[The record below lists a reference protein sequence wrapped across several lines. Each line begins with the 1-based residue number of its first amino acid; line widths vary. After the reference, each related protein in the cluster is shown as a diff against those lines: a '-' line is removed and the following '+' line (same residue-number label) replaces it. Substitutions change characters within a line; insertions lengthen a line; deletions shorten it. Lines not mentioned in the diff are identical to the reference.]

1 MIQQEN
7 IRAIVLDILLEVEKG
22 EYSHRIIDKAIRKY
36 AYLPKQDRAFLS
48 KLARG
53 SIEYRLQFDYLI
65 SKYSNLKINK
75 VKPLI
80 RNILRM
86 SMYQILY
93 MDKVPDSAA
102 CDEAVKLVKKRGLS
116 PLKGFVNAILRNVVR
131 DKNSISF
138 DTLSLKY
145 SMPTWII
152 DTFKEYGLNEEDIEK
167 ILASFLQP
175 KKLNLRVNTS
185 KTDVDIIL
193 EECKKKNIK
202 AEVSKIHKNIL
213 EVSGFDNIESM
224 EWIEKGL
231 LSIQDAS
238 SALAVSL
245 AGIKPGDYIL
255 DLAAAPGGKSIYA
268 ADILSGTGE
277 VHSFDISEYKLH
289 LIEENIERTGFE
301 NIFTEYSDGRV
312 LREEYMEKADL
323 VIADLPCSGLG
334 IIGRK
339 PDIKYNMSVSAIDTL
354 ALLQREIL
362 DNAVCYVKKG
372 GMLLYSTCTISRKE
386 NLENRRYILDTYPE
400 FKPIDLSGYDE
411 AKEYVS
417 AKDGYI
423 QLLPGIDEC
432 DGFFISLY
440 KRE

>member
-1 MIQQEN
+1 MKQEN
-7 IRAIVLDILLEVEKG
+7 IRGIVLDILLEIEKG
-22 EYSHRIIDKAIRKY
+22 EYSHRIIDKAVRKY

-65 SKYSNLKINK
+65 TQYSKLKINK

-116 PLKGFVNAILRNVVR
+116 ALKGFVNAILRNVVR
-131 DKNSISF
+131 DKASISF
-138 DTLSLKY
+138 DTPALKY
-145 SMPTWII
+145 SMPDWII
-152 DTFKEYGLNEEDIEK
+152 DTFKEYGLKNEEIEK
-167 ILASFLQP
+167 VLAAFLEN

-185 KTDVDIIL
+185 KTDITFLL
-193 EECKKKNIK
+193 EECKKKNII
-202 AEVSKIHKNIL
+202 AGISSVHKNVL
-213 EVSGFDNIESM
+213 EVSGFDNIEDM
-224 EWIEKGL
+224 EWIEQGL
-231 LSIQDAS
+231 VNVQDAS
-238 SALAVSL
+238 SALAIAL
-245 AGIKPGDYIL
+245 TGIKKGDYIM
-255 DLAAAPGGKSIYA
+255 DLAAAPGGKSIHA
-268 ADILSGTGE
+268 ADILDGTGE
-277 VHSFDISEYKLH
+277 VHSFDVSDYKLH
-289 LIEENIERTGFE
+289 LIEENVQRTGFQ
-301 NIFTEYSDGRV
+301 NIHVEYADARI
-312 LREEYMEKADL
+312 LREKDLEKADL

-339 PDIKYNMSVSAIDTL
+339 PDIKYNMSSSAIENL

-362 DNAVCYVKKG
+362 DNAVQYVKRG
-372 GMLLYSTCTISRKE
+372 GVLLFSTCTISRKE
-386 NLENRRYILDTYPE
+386 NLENRKYILDTYPE
-400 FKPIDLSGYDE
+400 FKPMDLSIYDE
-411 AKEYVS
+411 ARKFAF

-423 QLLPGIDEC
+423 QLLPGIDAC